1 MSTEFIDFGKP
12 IPELAES
19 ALTIPLARQMFKVCL
34 NSKFIELVELRH
46 VIEDEQCVAETLVID
61 CENDSVPTKNK
72 IGILYRERLGL
83 VFYSNPR
90 RMPHVRALRQDFP
103 ATSHQMVVDQGEP
116 ACLCLYSEPW
126 STIERSWTPQRH
138 LNQTMWWLS
147 ETAKGTLHQ
156 DDQPV
161 EPIYFPYSS
170 CTIVLPPDFS
180 NKLEQKDL
188 ILTALPLAEKKVF
201 LIHFITISKDFNAQ
215 QSNNQPGLI
224 CLMMETPPITH
235 GVIEKFPYDLGTLIN
250 QLRHRGVD
258 LLDLLC
264 QEIER
269 NIASKEIFKDDQ
281 GKVLLI
287 LQIPIKRNDN
297 EVAESKDIKAF
308 VLDTNF
314 GRLGEACGVLFDGT
328 DGRYY
333 KETCFLNQSNTA
345 NNDILQSIRLD
356 LLGVEFSLT
365 RKDAQ
370 MFSGIV
376 GNKNEFQGVLAG
388 VGALGSSLAE
398 IWYREAW
405 GNWIFIDPDS
415 IKPHNLSRHIAKYF
429 QVGHTKAEAVKRIVE
444 ETYFDGYANT
454 SFFADSITNWSNPEL
469 TTAVIDSDLVIDATT
484 TLSVPRD
491 LAIADI
497 KRAASVF
504 LTPSGY
510 GSVLL
515 LEDADRK
522 TRLDSL
528 ESQYY
533 GAILRST
540 WGDEHLIGN
549 QGHIWVGAG
558 CRDSSFVISIEL
570 VQLHAATLARQ
581 VRLRC
586 ENPEAAIAVWQSD
599 PQSGAMSAYIVPVSE
614 SLTEKV
620 DRWNVLWNTRLQDR
634 AREIRLQ
641 HLPNETGGI
650 LLGYIDQKLASIFIV
665 DILSAPLDSI
675 EDTTSFVRGVQGL
688 DQELQIARNKTANL
702 VSYIGEWHSHPSGIP
717 PDPSEYDLKL
727 LTYLSNNLNE
737 DGLPG
742 VMLIVSDNNE
752 KWLIKE

>member
-1 MSTEFIDFGKP
+1 MSTEFIDFGEP
-12 IPELAES
+12 IPELAET
-19 ALTIPLARQMFKVCL
+19 ALTIPLARQMFKACL
-34 NSKFIELVELRH
+34 NHRFIELMELRR
-46 VIEDEQCVAETLVID
+46 ITKDEQYVAEILVVD
-61 CENDSVPTKNK
+61 CENDGVPTKNK
-72 IGILYRERLGL
+72 VGILYRERLGL
-83 VFYSNPR
+83 VFYSNTQW
-90 RMPHVRALRQDFP
+90 MPHVRALRQDFP
-103 ATSHQMVVDQGEP
+103 VTMHQMVVDQGEP

-126 STIERSWTPQRH
+126 TTVERSWTPQGYV
-138 LNQTMWWLS
+138 NQILWWLA

-156 DDQPV
+156 YDQPV
-161 EPIYFPYSS
+161 EPLYFPDSS

-180 NKLEQKDL
+180 DKLEQKDL

-201 LIHFITISKDFNAQ
+201 LGYFIKISKDSKAE
-215 QSNNQPGLI
+215 QSQHRLV
-224 CLMMETPPITH
+224 CLMIETQPITH
-235 GVIEKFPYDLGTLIN
+235 GVIEKSPYNLGTLID
-250 QLRHRGVD
+250 QLRQRGSN

-264 QEIER
+264 RDIER

-287 LQIPIKRNDN
+287 LQIPIKRNEN

-308 VLDTNF
+308 VLDVNL
-314 GRLGEACGVLFDGT
+314 GKLGEACGILFDGT
-328 DGRYY
+328 DGKYY
-333 KETCFLNQSNTA
+333 KEICILNQSSKV
-345 NNDILQSIRLD
+345 NNEVLQSIRLD
-356 LLGVEFSLT
+356 MLKVEFSLT

-370 MFSGIV
+370 IFSGTAT
-376 GNKNEFQGVLAG
+376 NKNEFQGVLAG
-388 VGALGSSLAE
+388 VGSLGSSLAE

-405 GNWIFIDPDS
+405 GNWTFVDPDS

-444 ETYFDGYANT
+444 ETYFDGYAKA
-454 SFFADSITNWSNPEL
+454 SFFVDSVTNWSNPEL
-469 TTAVIDSDLVIDATT
+469 KTAVNNSELVIDATT

-522 TRLDSL
+522 TRLDCL
-528 ESQYY
+528 EAQYY
-533 GAILRST
+533 GAILSST

-549 QGHIWVGAG
+549 QGHIWIGAG
-558 CRDSSFVISIEL
+558 CRDVSFVISIEL

-586 ENPEAAIAVWQSD
+586 ENPEAVIAVWQADS
-599 PQSGAMSAYIVPVSE
+599 QSGAMSAHIVTVSG
-614 SLTEKV
+614 SLTEIV
-620 DRWNVLWNTRLQDR
+620 NRWKIVWNTHLQDK
-634 AREIRLQ
+634 ARKIRLQ
-641 HLPNETGGI
+641 QLPNETGGV
-650 LLGYIDQKLASIFIV
+650 LLGYIDQKLASIFVV
-665 DILSAPLDSI
+665 DILSAPPDSL

-688 DQELQIARNKTANL
+688 EQELQIARNKTANL

-742 VMLIVSDNNE
+742 VMLIVSDDNE